1 MTAPAQDGD
10 DPLAAARRLG
20 RRFRET
26 AADLDA
32 GGAFPRA
39 NIGALSDAG
48 LLNLVIDHGRGGL
61 GGGLT
66 LARRVVSEI
75 ARGEPSTALILSMHL
90 VNHAAI
96 RFGGHWPEAAARRL
110 IADSLAGPAL
120 VNSLQVEPE
129 AGSPSYGN
137 LPRTVARRDGDV
149 WRLSGRKRFA
159 TGCEGLAWSTVSAV
173 TDEPEPRVGL
183 FIVSHATPGITIDRT
198 WNSSGMRATGSHDVV
213 FDDVAVPLD
222 HTIDLA
228 PAAHGLRRD
237 ERLGTWFMLLIGAVY
252 HGIARAARD
261 DGLAFATRFRPG
273 GGDAP
278 LSDLPRIRDAL
289 GAVEVALVTNERLLD
304 SVAQEFDA
312 GGNPGQAGGIVRHV
326 VFENAVTAVEQVIGI
341 VGNAGVSR
349 DHPFERHHRN
359 VVCARTHA
367 PATPLIRAA
376 AARAAL
382 ASLSH
387 PV

>member
-1 MTAPAQDGD
+1 MTTRTAEGE

-20 RRFRET
+20 SRFRET

-32 GGAFPRA
+32 SGAFPRA
-39 NIGALSDAG
+39 NIDALSAAG
-48 LLNLVIDHGRGGL
+48 LLNLVIAAERGGL

-90 VNHAAI
+90 VSHGSI
-96 RFGGHWPEAAARRL
+96 RFGGHWPEPVAGRL

-137 LPRTVARRDGDV
+137 LPRTIARRRGDA
-149 WRLSGRKRFA
+149 WRLTGRKRFA

-173 TDEPEPRVGL
+173 TDEPDPRVGL
-183 FIVSHATPGITIDRT
+183 FIVSHRTPGIRIERT

-213 FDDVAVPLD
+213 FEDVAVPLG
-222 HTIDLA
+222 HTLDLG
-228 PAAHGLRRD
+228 PAAAGLQRD

-261 DGLAFATRFRPG
+261 DALDFATRFRPG
-273 GGDAP
+273 GGAEP

-289 GAVEVALVTNERLLD
+289 GAVEVALAASERLLD

-312 GGNPGQAGGIVRHV
+312 GGHPGQAGGIVRHV
-326 VFENAVTAVEQVIGI
+326 VFENAVTVVEHALHIA
-341 VGNAGVSR
+341 GNAGVSR

-359 VVCARTHA
+359 VTCARTHA
-367 PATPLIRAA
+367 PSAPLIRAA

-382 ASLSH
+382 ASIA
-387 PV
+387 PA